1 MKSSALNVNTII
13 LGFHQGSFF
22 FPDPQEDMNP
32 IVGIEL
38 WGVLVVFFFSGKG
51 TEVQDM
57 SWKSS
62 KEISK
67 VKQSSTRLGSLHS
80 SFSDSGPT
88 TL

>member
-38 WGVLVVFFFSGKG
+38 WGVLVVFFFFRQGNRSSRYVV
-51 TEVQDM
+51 EVFQGDFQGETIQHQA
-57 SWKSS
+57 WLTA
-62 KEISK
+62 
-67 VKQSSTRLGSLHS
+67 QLLQ
-80 SFSDSGPT
+80 
-88 TL
+88 